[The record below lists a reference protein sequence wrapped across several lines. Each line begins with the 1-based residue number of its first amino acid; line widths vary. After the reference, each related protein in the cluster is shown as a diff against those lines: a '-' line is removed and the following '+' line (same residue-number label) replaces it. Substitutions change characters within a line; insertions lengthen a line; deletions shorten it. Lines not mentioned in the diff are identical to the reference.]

1 MDALTANFFAFLLLY
16 KYEALFLI
24 SFTAAFAL
32 PVPGSMALFVAGALA
47 SQGYFNLGAVIVVAF
62 AANIAG
68 DIAGFFLARH
78 YGAAILTAVGFRRLF
93 QWHHYRRVAD
103 YISDFSSSLIFF
115 TRFLTEIGPLVNV
128 LSGLAAVPPAVFVFF
143 AVAGEICYVLVFGMA
158 GYFFGM
164 GASDST
170 GFLVGAIA
178 IVYSIGFIVI
188 GIQTAVAR
196 RGRRASSR

>member
-1 MDALTANFFAFLLLY
+1 
-16 KYEALFLI
+16 
-24 SFTAAFAL
+24 
-32 PVPGSMALFVAGALA
+32 
-47 SQGYFNLGAVIVVAF
+47 
-62 AANIAG
+62 
-68 DIAGFFLARH
+68 
-78 YGAAILTAVGFRRLF
+78 
-93 QWHHYRRVAD
+93 
-103 YISDFSSSLIFF
+103 
-115 TRFLTEIGPLVNV
+115 
-128 LSGLAAVPPAVFVFF
+128 VFVFF